1 MIDQHTKWAE
11 QQFAKS
17 ELGDPRRTA
26 RLVKLA
32 STLANEPEKS
42 LVNITQSPADM
53 EGAYRF
59 IRNEH
64 IAASAIAES
73 GFKATTEQAQTHNLL
88 LALEDTI
95 TLVY

>member
-1 MIDQHTKWAE
+1 MIDKHLDWANK
-11 QQFAKS
+11 QFG
-17 ELGDPRRTA
+17 ETDLGDPRRTA

-32 STLANEPEKS
+32 STLANEPGKP

-64 IAASAIAES
+64 IDASA
-73 GFKATTEQAQTHNLL
+73 
-88 LALEDTI
+88 
-95 TLVY
+95 